1 MEIKEAKLEI
11 KWNVLTAGSSP
22 YYSVDICCTQNGPL
36 PTNYIFTQQD
46 GPDVRIELYTRS
58 CCWFNTSRNIFELKA
73 VVNRIKQEFS
83 ALVKER
89 TKTLQEMSKSLPEN
103 EEFTVEK
110 DS

>member
-11 KWNVLTAGSSP
+11 KWSILSACSP
-22 YYSVDICCTQNGPL
+22 MYYCVDIYCTQQGPL
-36 PTNYIFTQQD
+36 PTNYIFTQ
-46 GPDVRIELYTRS
+46 GSGLDVRIQLYTKT
-58 CCWFNTSRNIFELKA
+58 CCWFANSYDISELKA

-83 ALVKER
+83 TLVNER

>member
-1 MEIKEAKLEI
+1 MEIEEAKLEI
-11 KWNVLTAGSSP
+11 KWSILTE
-22 YYSVDICCTQNGPL
+22 YSLMCYLVNISCTQKGLL
-36 PTNYIFTQQD
+36 PTTDIFSK
-46 GPDVRIELYTRS
+46 GMGRDVRIELYTRS
-58 CCWFNTSRNIFELKA
+58 CCWFNTSRNISELKA

-103 EEFTVEK
+103 EEFTVGK